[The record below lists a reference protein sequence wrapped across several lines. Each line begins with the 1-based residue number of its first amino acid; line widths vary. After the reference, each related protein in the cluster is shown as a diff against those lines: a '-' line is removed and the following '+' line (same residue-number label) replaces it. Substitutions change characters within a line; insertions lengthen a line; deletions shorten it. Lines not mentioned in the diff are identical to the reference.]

1 MIAPTGPT
9 GPTGPG
15 GGGLSNLVD
24 GSSTGA
30 VRGINTRGGYV
41 MGVNAMAVGTDTAA
55 SGEAS
60 FAQGSE
66 TQASGSYAH
75 AEGRLTVAS
84 GFSSHAEGVGTE
96 APGFCAHAEGNETVA
111 EGDFSHAEG
120 LGTHTTGLVTHA
132 EGIFTTAS
140 GSFSHAEG
148 TGTSTNGF
156 FGAHIMGSYGSA
168 DAPYSWYLANGTNEF
183 NPGLSAKILYTGDAY
198 IDNAWN
204 GGGADYAEL
213 YETES
218 GQPIEPG
225 YFVTFAGAS
234 DKVRIAQ
241 ASDGYVLGVVSAA
254 PGFVAGAGELRWK
267 NKFKTDKW
275 GRILYEDVLV
285 PEVKERDGKVVVP
298 AHTESRPALNPAY
311 DPNRPYVSRANRPEW
326 VKVGLLGALPVRDDG
341 SLTAGGYCLPGING
355 VATAAHAGY
364 RVLKRTDTDQ
374 VLILFR

>member
-96 APGFCAHAEGNETVA
+96 APGFCAHAEGNETAA

-140 GSFSHAEG
+140 GNFSHAEG

-298 AHTESRPALNPAY
+298 AHTEARPALNPAY

-326 VKVGLLGALPVRDDG
+326 VKVGLLGTLPVRDDG